1 MNAIEQLKATA
12 GTPAVIFEPT
22 QIFFKLSG
30 NLEIKD
36 TGKALPYV
44 EGALISIDQSETA
57 TAGRD
62 GKRAYVRLTM
72 YNKEEDGSEQFYV
85 VHLPLSGENA
95 YVARSALAKL
105 QRIRS
110 FEVTPIRLVIARGDA
125 SQSPSGRAGTFI
137 NVHPVDARFSPRK
150 VLPDIRARY
159 IERNQIAP
167 AINWIASRIGNQA
180 MLPGECPTQARSLT
194 PSQATS

>member
-22 QIFFKLSG
+22 QIFFKVSG

-57 TAGRD
+57 SAGRD

-72 YNKEEDGSEQFYV
+72 YNKEPDGSEQFYV
-85 VHLPLSGENA
+85 VHLPLSGETHTSLGQLWPSFKGLEA
-95 YVARSALAKL
+95 SRSHRFGLSSSAEMPPN
-105 QRIRS
+105 Q
-110 FEVTPIRLVIARGDA
+110 
-125 SQSPSGRAGTFI
+125 SGRAEPLSMSTQWTQ
-137 NVHPVDARFSPRK
+137 DSPRK

-159 IERNQIAP
+159 IERNQIAL